1 MTIGLTH
8 HVRYFNLILCRY
20 AQALSRVQLS
30 VTPWTI
36 ARQAPVS
43 MQFARQDYGSGLP
56 FPQPGNLPDRD

>member
-43 MQFARQDYGSGLP
+43 MQFAR
-56 FPQPGNLPDRD
+56 